1 MVHKI
6 LVNGNWREG
15 ARSAGSFSA
24 INPATGKNLPD
35 AYPISSWT
43 DIEEALNGAAAA
55 VDGLARSGP
64 EGVAAFLDAFALKIE
79 GGRES
84 LVETARRE
92 TALPAEPRLRSV
104 ELPRLVDQL
113 RQAAGACRDRSWCR
127 ATIDSKRNIRSKYG
141 PLGGPAVVFGPNNF
155 PFAYNAIGG
164 GDFASA
170 LAAGNPVIGKA
181 HPSHPET
188 TRLLAMAA
196 WEALAESGLP
206 LSSVQLLFHF
216 GAGDGLRLVAHRAV
230 GATAFTG
237 SRPAG
242 MKLKEAADRAG
253 RPIYLE
259 MSSANPVFVLPGAVE
274 ERPAEI
280 AGELFNSCLLAAGQM
295 CTKPGLVI
303 IPGNAAGEAF
313 LGLVGEAFKG
323 SEPAY
328 LLGPK
333 VLEGLREATSRLA
346 RAGAVLVAG
355 GREPGGPGLRFLPTL
370 FRLAGADFLRNPEA
384 FQIESFGSLS
394 LIVLASDIAEMKKIA
409 ASLEGHLTGAVYSQS
424 GGADDAAYAAIE
436 PLLRRKVG
444 RLLNDKMPTGVAVS
458 PAMNHGGPYPATGHP
473 GFTAVG
479 FPAAIVRFAAL
490 HCYDHVRPD
499 RLPPELRDENPTGN
513 MWRLI
518 DGEWTRR
525 SLSPQR

>member
-6 LVNGNWREG
+6 LVDGNWRE
-15 ARSAGSFSA
+15 ASRPAGSFSA
-24 INPATGKNLPD
+24 INPTTGKNLPD
-35 AYPISSWT
+35 AYPVSSWA
-43 DIEEALNGAAAA
+43 DIKAALDGAAAA

-64 EGVAAFLDAFALKIE
+64 DGVAAFLDSFADKIE
-79 GGRES
+79 GRRES
-84 LVETARRE
+84 LVETAQRE
-92 TALPAEPRLRSV
+92 TALPTEPRLRTV

-127 ATIDSKRNIRSKYG
+127 ATIDTKLNIRSKYG
-141 PLGGPAVVFGPNNF
+141 PLGGPVVVFGPNNF

-164 GDFASA
+164 GDFAAA

-206 LSSVQLLFHF
+206 VSSVQLLFHF
-216 GAGDGLRLVAHRAV
+216 GSDDGLRLVSHPSV

-242 MKLKEAADRAG
+242 MKLKEAADKAG
-253 RPIYLE
+253 KPIYLE
-259 MSSANPVFVLPGAVE
+259 MSSANPVFVLPGAIE

-280 AGELFNSCLLAAGQM
+280 AGEFFNSCLLAAGQM

-303 IPGNAAGEAF
+303 IPGNSPGEAF
-313 LGLVGEAFKG
+313 LELVSKAFEAA
-323 SEPAY
+323 EPAY

-333 VLEGLREATSRLA
+333 VLEGLREATSRLS
-346 RAGAVLVAG
+346 RAGAVLVTG

-370 FRLAGADFLRNPEA
+370 FRLSGADFLRNPTA
-384 FQIESFGSLS
+384 FQVESFGSLS
-394 LIVLASDIAEMKKIA
+394 LVVLASDVDEMKDIA
-409 ASLEGHLTGAVYSQS
+409 SSLEGHLTGAVYSHR
-424 GGADDAAYAAIE
+424 GGVDDAAYADIE
-436 PLLRRKVG
+436 LVLRRKVG

-490 HCYDHVRPD
+490 YCYDHVRPH

-518 DGEWTRR
+518 DGKWTRR
-525 SLSPQR
+525 SL

>member
-6 LVNGNWREG
+6 LANGNWREA
-15 ARSAGSFSA
+15 ARPAGSFSA
-24 INPATGKNLPD
+24 INPATGRNLPD
-35 AYPISSWT
+35 AYPVSSWT
-43 DIEEALNGAAAA
+43 DIKIALEAA
-55 VDGLARSGP
+55 VAAVEGLARTGP
-64 EGVAAFLDAFALKIE
+64 GGVAAFLDGFAEKIE
-79 GGRES
+79 SRRES
-84 LVETARRE
+84 LVETAHRE
-92 TALPAEPRLRSV
+92 TALPAEPRLGSV

-127 ATIDSKRNIRSKYG
+127 ATIDTKLDIRSKYG
-141 PLGGPAVVFGPNNF
+141 PLGGPVVVFGPNNF

-164 GDFASA
+164 GDFAAA

-181 HPSHPET
+181 HPGHPET

-196 WEALAESGLP
+196 WEALGESGLP
-206 LSSVQLLFHF
+206 ASSVQLLFHF
-216 GAGDGLRLVAHRAV
+216 GSDDGLRLVSHPSV

-242 MKLKEAADRAG
+242 MKLKEVADKAG
-253 RPIYLE
+253 KLIYLE
-259 MSSANPVFVLPGAVE
+259 MSSANPVFILPGAVE

-280 AGELFNSCLLAAGQM
+280 AGELLGSCLLAAGQM
-295 CTKPGLVI
+295 CTKPGLVVL
-303 IPGNAAGEAF
+303 PGNSAGEAF
-313 LGLVGEAFKG
+313 LELVRKAFEEG
-323 SEPAY
+323 SEPAH

-333 VLEGLREATSRLA
+333 VLEGLREASSRLD
-346 RAGAVLVAG
+346 RAGAVLVTG
-355 GREPGGPGLRFLPTL
+355 GREPGGAGLRFLPTL
-370 FRLAGADFLRNPEA
+370 FRLSGADFLRNPAA
-384 FQIESFGSLS
+384 FQVESFGSLS
-394 LIVLASDIAEMKKIA
+394 LVVLASNVDEMKDIAS
-409 ASLEGHLTGAVYSQS
+409 SLEGHLTGTVYSHS
-424 GGADDAAYAAIE
+424 GEVDDAAYTDIE

-490 HCYDHVRPD
+490 HGYDHVRPH
-499 RLPPELRDENPTGN
+499 RLPPELRDENPTGA
-513 MWRLI
+513 MWRFV

-525 SLSPQR
+525 SL

>member
-6 LVNGNWREG
+6 LIDGKWREA
-15 ARSAGSFSA
+15 ARPAGSFSA

-35 AYPISSWT
+35 AYPVSSWT
-43 DIEEALNGAAAA
+43 DIKAALDGAAAA

-64 EGVAAFLDAFALKIE
+64 GGVAAFLDSFAEKVE
-79 GGRES
+79 SRRES
-84 LVETARRE
+84 LVETAQRE

-127 ATIDSKRNIRSKYG
+127 ATIDTKLNIRSKYG
-141 PLGGPAVVFGPNNF
+141 PLGGPVVVFGPNNF

-164 GDFASA
+164 GDFAAA

-196 WEALAESGLP
+196 WEALGESGLP
-206 LSSVQLLFHF
+206 VSSVQLLFHF
-216 GAGDGLRLVAHRAV
+216 GSDDGLRLVSRPSV

-242 MKLKEAADRAG
+242 MKLKEAADKAG
-253 RPIYLE
+253 KPVYLE

-280 AGELFNSCLLAAGQM
+280 AGEFFNSCLLAAGQM

-303 IPGNAAGEAF
+303 IPGNSGGEAF
-313 LGLVGEAFKG
+313 LELVGKAFEGAEA
-323 SEPAY
+323 AY

-333 VLEGLREATSRLA
+333 VLEGLREASSRLA

-370 FRLAGADFLRNPEA
+370 FRLSGADFLRNPGA

-394 LIVLASDIAEMKKIA
+394 LVVLASDIAEIKEIA
-409 ASLEGHLTGAVYSQS
+409 SSLEGHLTGAVYSHS
-424 GGADDAAYAAIE
+424 GGVDDAAYADIE

-490 HCYDHVRPD
+490 HCYDHVRPH

-513 MWRLI
+513 MWRLV

-525 SLSPQR
+525 SL